1 MFVSCV
7 TVNEGVLR
15 VFRDWL
21 ARRAL
26 VDTETGDSSATKYG
40 VEVDKGKGQADEINQ
55 DDAILWL
62 GNDKHVGLKL
72 RVTERPDLSPPK
84 PILQKEG
91 EDEEIVYSV
100 EYVEVLIKTTQLLL
114 KLEQSA
120 AQQAQQSGISTGLM
134 IGSGVVVGPNLS
146 MG

>member
-1 MFVSCV
+1 M
-7 TVNEGVLR
+7 
-15 VFRDWL
+15 D
-21 ARRAL
+21 A
-26 VDTETGDSSATKYG
+26 ETGYSSATKYG
-40 VEVDKGKGQADEINQ
+40 VDIDNGKSQADEINQ

-84 PILQKEG
+84 PILQKEE
-91 EDEEIVYSV
+91 EDEDIVYSI

-120 AQQAQQSGISTGLM
+120 AQQAQQSGNSTGLM
-134 IGSGVVVGPNLS
+134 IGSGVVVGPMLS
-146 MG
+146 IG